1 MAKIMRSG
9 RSNAY
14 RRQNKGS
21 RAGRELQFDGPGL
34 VTCVSFFR
42 RPVDG
47 THQVSVIFVDRRV
60 LPPPTPTCA
69 HNKAPCS
76 AAMSHSRVPA
86 QLLANLQSYH
96 TYLLQDPC
104 ANPRAQAY
112 VEARIS
118 YFHSMSSRRSDCTGS
133 GELAGSQGGMSSSGP
148 NRSSVSRK
156 RGSVTT

>member
-1 MAKIMRSG
+1 MRSG

-69 HNKAPCS
+69 HNKPPCS
-76 AAMSHSRVPA
+76 AAMSRSRVPA
-86 QLLANLQSYH
+86 QQLLANLQSYH
-96 TYLLQDPC
+96 SYLLQDPC
-104 ANPRAQAY
+104 ANTRARAY
-112 VEARIS
+112 VEAQIS
-118 YFHSMSSRRSDCTGS
+118 FLASTSSLRSAYTDC
-133 GELAGSQGGMSSSGP
+133 GEPGGLETRASCSGP
-148 NRSSVSRK
+148 RALSASSAK
-156 RGSVTT
+156 ATATT